1 MSGESKLYSW
11 NPVSTMPET
20 PEGGTMTEDSDQIET
35 PNISLY
41 HEFDSEAGC
50 LRSATCIESRVKGL
64 FISRD
69 NVDTLLQSVRDKER
83 FARGVLSV
91 LPSNKTFNMKLTA
104 HDLSN
109 IHEIWTGD
117 AGNSTIAGQFETFHT
132 KLAFRSFFTETWD
145 LVREL
150 SYLAVSDDAIEV
162 LIARSRR
169 SRRVTLESVSPATN
183 SLATELHRLRTGCA
197 EFNVHA
203 AMVGLSL
210 AFVMEPGVVTRSRGR
225 KKMFLSSYLAIVN
238 TSEEAE
244 KCGRIN
250 ESYAVIHEIYSSHT
264 VGGRRLLQE
273 PYIRNS
279 SREEQQSN
287 YDANANSHPIALPN
301 TQNVCKN
308 SQGNHEFV
316 LMTGKL
322 DGLAVGKSQ
331 PELCLYQIKG
341 EVNVTIPQ
349 LISLVYRLVER
360 RATMHTTYRC
370 VPDRMPR
377 SKEWNAHS
385 CNVQIQAMFLVEN
398 IRFLQCEPIY
408 TWIRELFDLLP
419 KALKD
424 NTISVYDC
432 YVNAMKDLIEPKDR
446 EKKGWGF
453 HTRQPIIPTR
463 DAVLASL
470 TLASQEGFQV
480 PIDSTVIESWI
491 ISGCFRFIY
500 SGDGRSKRLSGR
512 LDIDRSGLSSWFEK
526 VWHLKT
532 DVLKSAATRGE
543 QPVQFVY
550 PNTELVNKIV
560 AERAASSSN
569 QDLVVFTERPKDHP
583 APKRK
588 RSTERAKTRKR

>member
-1 MSGESKLYSW
+1 M
-11 NPVSTMPET
+11 
-20 PEGGTMTEDSDQIET
+20 
-35 PNISLY
+35 
-41 HEFDSEAGC
+41 
-50 LRSATCIESRVKGL
+50 
-64 FISRD
+64 
-69 NVDTLLQSVRDKER
+69 
-83 FARGVLSV
+83 
-91 LPSNKTFNMKLTA
+91 
-104 HDLSN
+104 
-109 IHEIWTGD
+109 
-117 AGNSTIAGQFETFHT
+117 
-132 KLAFRSFFTETWD
+132 
-145 LVREL
+145 
-150 SYLAVSDDAIEV
+150 
-162 LIARSRR
+162 
-169 SRRVTLESVSPATN
+169 
-183 SLATELHRLRTGCA
+183 CA

-203 AMVGLSL
+203 AMVRLSL

-250 ESYAVIHEIYSSHT
+250 ESYAVIYKIYSSHT
-264 VGGRRLLQE
+264 IGGRRLLQE

-301 TQNVCKN
+301 AQHVCKE

-322 DGLAVGKSQ
+322 DDLALGKSQ

-349 LISLVYRLVER
+349 LTSLIYRLVER

-377 SKEWNAHS
+377 SKEWNAHT
-385 CNVQIQAMFLVEN
+385 CNVQIQAMFPVEN
-398 IRFLQCEPIY
+398 RHFSQCEPIY
-408 TWIRELFDLLP
+408 TWIRDLFDMLP

-432 YVNAMKDLIEPKDR
+432 YVNAMNDLMDPKDR
-446 EKKGWGF
+446 EKKEYE
-453 HTRQPIIPTR
+453 RQPIIPTR

-470 TLASQEGFQV
+470 TLASREGFQV

-491 ISGCFRFIY
+491 ISGCLRY
-500 SGDGRSKRLSGR
+500 RDLKVPNDRSERLSKH
-512 LDIDRSGLSSWFEK
+512 LYIDRSELSRWFKK
-526 VWHLKT
+526 VWHLET
-532 DVLKSAATRGE
+532 DVLKSAATRAE

>member
-1 MSGESKLYSW
+1 
-11 NPVSTMPET
+11 VSTMPET

-150 SYLAVSDDAIEV
+150 SYLAVSDGAIEV

-169 SRRVTLESVSPATN
+169 SRSFTLESFSPATN

-203 AMVGLSL
+203 AMVRLSL

-250 ESYAVIHEIYSSHT
+250 ESYAVIYKIYSSHT
-264 VGGRRLLQE
+264 IGGRRLLQE

-301 TQNVCKN
+301 AQHVCKE

-322 DGLAVGKSQ
+322 DDLALGKSQ

-349 LISLVYRLVER
+349 LTSLIYRLVER

-377 SKEWNAHS
+377 SKEWNAHT
-385 CNVQIQAMFLVEN
+385 CNVQIQAMFPVEN
-398 IRFLQCEPIY
+398 RHFSQCEPIY
-408 TWIRELFDLLP
+408 TWIRDLFDMLP

-432 YVNAMKDLIEPKDR
+432 YVNAMNDLMDPKDR
-446 EKKGWGF
+446 EKKEYE
-453 HTRQPIIPTR
+453 RQPIIPTR

-470 TLASQEGFQV
+470 TLASREGFQV

-491 ISGCFRFIY
+491 ISGCLRY
-500 SGDGRSKRLSGR
+500 RDLKVPNDRSERLSKH
-512 LDIDRSGLSSWFEK
+512 LYIDRSELSRWFKK
-526 VWHLKT
+526 VWHLET
-532 DVLKSAATRGE
+532 DVLKSAATRAE

>member
-1 MSGESKLYSW
+1 
-11 NPVSTMPET
+11 MPET

-35 PNISLY
+35 PNISPY

-150 SYLAVSDDAIEV
+150 SYLAVSDGAIEV

-169 SRRVTLESVSPATN
+169 SRSFTLESFSPATN

-203 AMVGLSL
+203 AMVRLSL

-250 ESYAVIHEIYSSHT
+250 ESYAVIYKIYSSHT
-264 VGGRRLLQE
+264 IGGRRLLQE

-301 TQNVCKN
+301 AQHVCKE

-322 DGLAVGKSQ
+322 DDLALGKSQ

-349 LISLVYRLVER
+349 LTSLIYRLFER

-377 SKEWNAHS
+377 SKEWNAHT
-385 CNVQIQAMFLVEN
+385 CNVQIQAMFPVEN
-398 IRFLQCEPIY
+398 RHFSQCEPIY
-408 TWIRELFDLLP
+408 TWIRDLFDMLP

-432 YVNAMKDLIEPKDR
+432 YVNAMNDLMDPKDR
-446 EKKGWGF
+446 EKKEYE
-453 HTRQPIIPTR
+453 RQPIIPTR
-463 DAVLASL
+463 DAVLAPL
-470 TLASQEGFQV
+470 TLASREGFQV

-491 ISGCFRFIY
+491 ISGCLRY
-500 SGDGRSKRLSGR
+500 RDLKVPNDRSERLSKH
-512 LDIDRSGLSSWFEK
+512 LYIDRSELSRWFKK
-526 VWHLKT
+526 VWHLET
-532 DVLKSAATRGE
+532 DVLKSAATRAE

>member
-1 MSGESKLYSW
+1 
-11 NPVSTMPET
+11 
-20 PEGGTMTEDSDQIET
+20 
-35 PNISLY
+35 
-41 HEFDSEAGC
+41 
-50 LRSATCIESRVKGL
+50 
-64 FISRD
+64 
-69 NVDTLLQSVRDKER
+69 
-83 FARGVLSV
+83 
-91 LPSNKTFNMKLTA
+91 
-104 HDLSN
+104 
-109 IHEIWTGD
+109 
-117 AGNSTIAGQFETFHT
+117 
-132 KLAFRSFFTETWD
+132 
-145 LVREL
+145 
-150 SYLAVSDDAIEV
+150 
-162 LIARSRR
+162 
-169 SRRVTLESVSPATN
+169 
-183 SLATELHRLRTGCA
+183 
-197 EFNVHA
+197 
-203 AMVGLSL
+203 
-210 AFVMEPGVVTRSRGR
+210 
-225 KKMFLSSYLAIVN
+225 
-238 TSEEAE
+238 
-244 KCGRIN
+244 
-250 ESYAVIHEIYSSHT
+250 
-264 VGGRRLLQE
+264 
-273 PYIRNS
+273 
-279 SREEQQSN
+279 
-287 YDANANSHPIALPN
+287 
-301 TQNVCKN
+301 
-308 SQGNHEFV
+308 
-316 LMTGKL
+316 
-322 DGLAVGKSQ
+322 
-331 PELCLYQIKG
+331 
-341 EVNVTIPQ
+341 VNVTIPQ

>member
-1 MSGESKLYSW
+1 VSGESKLYSW
-11 NPVSTMPET
+11 YPVSTMPET

-35 PNISLY
+35 PNISPY

-150 SYLAVSDDAIEV
+150 SYLAVSDGAIEV

-169 SRRVTLESVSPATN
+169 SRSFTLESFSPATN

-203 AMVGLSL
+203 AMVRLSL

-250 ESYAVIHEIYSSHT
+250 ESYAVIYKIYSSHT
-264 VGGRRLLQE
+264 IGGRRLLQE

-301 TQNVCKN
+301 AQHVCKE

-322 DGLAVGKSQ
+322 DDLALGKSQ

-349 LISLVYRLVER
+349 LTSLIYRLVER

-377 SKEWNAHS
+377 SKEWNAHT
-385 CNVQIQAMFLVEN
+385 CNVQIQAMFPVEN
-398 IRFLQCEPIY
+398 RHFSQCEPIY
-408 TWIRELFDLLP
+408 TWIRDLFDMLP

-432 YVNAMKDLIEPKDR
+432 YVNAMNDLMDPKDR
-446 EKKGWGF
+446 EKKEYE
-453 HTRQPIIPTR
+453 RQPIIPTR

-470 TLASQEGFQV
+470 TLASREGFQV

-491 ISGCFRFIY
+491 ISGCLRY
-500 SGDGRSKRLSGR
+500 RDLKVPNDRSERLSKH
-512 LDIDRSGLSSWFEK
+512 LYIDRSELSRWFKK
-526 VWHLKT
+526 VWHLET
-532 DVLKSAATRGE
+532 DVLKSAATRAE

>member
-11 NPVSTMPET
+11 YPVSTMPET

-35 PNISLY
+35 PNISPY

-150 SYLAVSDDAIEV
+150 SYLAVSDGAIEV

-169 SRRVTLESVSPATN
+169 SRSFTLESFSPATN

-203 AMVGLSL
+203 AMVRLSL

-250 ESYAVIHEIYSSHT
+250 ESYAVIYKIYSSHT
-264 VGGRRLLQE
+264 IGGRRLLQE

-301 TQNVCKN
+301 AQHVCKE

-322 DGLAVGKSQ
+322 DDLALGKSQ

-377 SKEWNAHS
+377 SKEWNAHT
-385 CNVQIQAMFLVEN
+385 CNVQIQAMFPVEN
-398 IRFLQCEPIY
+398 RHFSQCEPIY
-408 TWIRELFDLLP
+408 TWIRDLFDMLP

-432 YVNAMKDLIEPKDR
+432 YVNAMNDLMDPKDR
-446 EKKGWGF
+446 EKKEYE
-453 HTRQPIIPTR
+453 RQPIIPTR
-463 DAVLASL
+463 DAVLAPL
-470 TLASQEGFQV
+470 TLASREGFQV

-491 ISGCFRFIY
+491 ISGCLRY
-500 SGDGRSKRLSGR
+500 RDLKVPNDRSERLSKH
-512 LDIDRSGLSSWFEK
+512 LYIDRSELSRWFKK
-526 VWHLKT
+526 VWHLET
-532 DVLKSAATRGE
+532 DVLKSAATRAE

>member
-1 MSGESKLYSW
+1 
-11 NPVSTMPET
+11 MPET

-35 PNISLY
+35 PNISPY

-150 SYLAVSDDAIEV
+150 SYLAVSDGAIEV

-169 SRRVTLESVSPATN
+169 SRSFTLESFSPATN

-203 AMVGLSL
+203 AMVRLSL

-250 ESYAVIHEIYSSHT
+250 ESYAVIYKIYSSHT
-264 VGGRRLLQE
+264 IGGRRLLQE

-301 TQNVCKN
+301 AQHVCKE

-322 DGLAVGKSQ
+322 DDLALGKSQ

-349 LISLVYRLVER
+349 LTSLIYRLVER

-377 SKEWNAHS
+377 SKEWNAHT
-385 CNVQIQAMFLVEN
+385 CNVQIQAMFPVEN
-398 IRFLQCEPIY
+398 RHFSQCEPIY
-408 TWIRELFDLLP
+408 TWIRDLFDMLP

-432 YVNAMKDLIEPKDR
+432 YVNAMNDLMDPKDR
-446 EKKGWGF
+446 EKKEYE
-453 HTRQPIIPTR
+453 RQPIIPTR

-470 TLASQEGFQV
+470 TLASREGFQV

-491 ISGCFRFIY
+491 ISGCLRY
-500 SGDGRSKRLSGR
+500 RDLKVPNDRSERLSKH
-512 LDIDRSGLSSWFEK
+512 LYIDRSELSRWFKK
-526 VWHLKT
+526 VWHLET
-532 DVLKSAATRGE
+532 DVLKSAATRAE

-569 QDLVVFTERPKDHP
+569 QDLVVITERPKDHP

>member
-1 MSGESKLYSW
+1 
-11 NPVSTMPET
+11 
-20 PEGGTMTEDSDQIET
+20 MTEDSDQIET
-35 PNISLY
+35 PNISPY

-150 SYLAVSDDAIEV
+150 SYLAVSDGAIEV

-169 SRRVTLESVSPATN
+169 SRSFTLESFSPATN

-203 AMVGLSL
+203 AMVRLSL

-250 ESYAVIHEIYSSHT
+250 ESYAVIYKIYSSHT
-264 VGGRRLLQE
+264 IGGRRLLQE

-301 TQNVCKN
+301 AQHVCKE

-322 DGLAVGKSQ
+322 DDLALGKSQ

-349 LISLVYRLVER
+349 LTSLIYRLVER

-377 SKEWNAHS
+377 SKEWNAHT
-385 CNVQIQAMFLVEN
+385 CNVQIQAMFPVEN
-398 IRFLQCEPIY
+398 RHFSQCEPIY
-408 TWIRELFDLLP
+408 TWIRDLFDMLP

-432 YVNAMKDLIEPKDR
+432 YVNAMNDLMDPKDR
-446 EKKGWGF
+446 EKKEYE
-453 HTRQPIIPTR
+453 RQPIIPTR

-470 TLASQEGFQV
+470 TLASREGFQV

-491 ISGCFRFIY
+491 ISGCLRY
-500 SGDGRSKRLSGR
+500 RDLKVPNDRSERLSKH
-512 LDIDRSGLSSWFEK
+512 LYIDRSELSRWFKK
-526 VWHLKT
+526 VWHLET
-532 DVLKSAATRGE
+532 DVLKSAATRAE

>member
-1 MSGESKLYSW
+1 M
-11 NPVSTMPET
+11 STMPET

-150 SYLAVSDDAIEV
+150 SYLAVSDGAIEV

-169 SRRVTLESVSPATN
+169 SRSFTLESFSPATN

-203 AMVGLSL
+203 AMVRLSL

-250 ESYAVIHEIYSSHT
+250 ESYAVIYKIYSSHT
-264 VGGRRLLQE
+264 IGGRRLLQE

-301 TQNVCKN
+301 AQHVCKE

-322 DGLAVGKSQ
+322 DDLALGKSQ

-349 LISLVYRLVER
+349 LTSLIYRLVER

-377 SKEWNAHS
+377 SKEWNAHT
-385 CNVQIQAMFLVEN
+385 CNVQIQAMFPVEN
-398 IRFLQCEPIY
+398 RHFSQCEPIY
-408 TWIRELFDLLP
+408 TWIRDLFDMLP

-432 YVNAMKDLIEPKDR
+432 YVNAMNDLMDPKDR
-446 EKKGWGF
+446 EKKEYE
-453 HTRQPIIPTR
+453 RQPIIPTR

-470 TLASQEGFQV
+470 TLASREGFQV

-491 ISGCFRFIY
+491 ISGCLRY
-500 SGDGRSKRLSGR
+500 RDLKVPNDRSERLSKH
-512 LDIDRSGLSSWFEK
+512 LYIDRSELSRWFKK
-526 VWHLKT
+526 VWHLET
-532 DVLKSAATRGE
+532 DVLKSAATRAE

>member
-1 MSGESKLYSW
+1 VSGESKLYSW
-11 NPVSTMPET
+11 YPVSTMPET

-35 PNISLY
+35 PNISPY

-132 KLAFRSFFTETWD
+132 KLAFRSFFTKTWD

-150 SYLAVSDDAIEV
+150 SYLAVSDGAIEV
-162 LIARSRR
+162 LFARSRR
-169 SRRVTLESVSPATN
+169 SRIVTLESVSPATN
-183 SLATELHRLRTGCA
+183 SLTTELHRLRTGCA

-203 AMVGLSL
+203 AMVRLSL

-238 TSEEAE
+238 TCEEAE

-250 ESYAVIHEIYSSHT
+250 ESYAVIHKIYSSHT
-264 VGGRRLLQE
+264 IGGRRLLQE

-287 YDANANSHPIALPN
+287 YVANANSHPIALPN
-301 TQNVCKN
+301 TQHVCKE
-308 SQGNHEFV
+308 SQGNHEFI

-322 DGLAVGKSQ
+322 DDLAVGKSQ
-331 PELCLYQIKG
+331 PVLCLYQIKG

-349 LISLVYRLVER
+349 LTSLVYRLVER

-377 SKEWNAHS
+377 SKEWNAHT
-385 CNVQIQAMFLVEN
+385 CDVQIQAIFPSEFLYY
-398 IRFLQCEPIY
+398 P
-408 TWIRELFDLLP
+408 WIIDLFDLLP

-424 NTISVYDC
+424 NTMSVYDC
-432 YVNAMKDLIEPKDR
+432 YVNAMNDPIEP
-446 EKKGWGF
+446 WGF
-453 HTRQPIIPTR
+453 HKRQPIIPTR
-463 DAVLASL
+463 DAALASL

-491 ISGCFRFIY
+491 INGCLRY
-500 SGDGRSKRLSGR
+500 RDLRAPNDRSERLSKY
-512 LDIDRSGLSSWFEK
+512 LYIDYFELSSWFEK
-526 VWHLKT
+526 VWHLNT
-532 DVLKSAATRGE
+532 DVLKPAATRGE

>member
-1 MSGESKLYSW
+1 
-11 NPVSTMPET
+11 
-20 PEGGTMTEDSDQIET
+20 MTEDSDQTET
-35 PNISLY
+35 PNISPY
-41 HEFDSEAGC
+41 HEFDSEVGC
-50 LRSATCIESRVKGL
+50 LRSATYIESRVKGL

-117 AGNSTIAGQFETFHT
+117 AGNSTIAGQLETFHT

-150 SYLAVSDDAIEV
+150 SYLAVSDGAIEV
-162 LIARSRR
+162 LFARSRR

-203 AMVGLSL
+203 AIIRLSL

-225 KKMFLSSYLAIVN
+225 KKMFLSPYLAIVN

-244 KCGRIN
+244 KCGRTN
-250 ESYAVIHEIYSSHT
+250 ESYAIIYKIYSSHT
-264 VGGRRLLQE
+264 IGGRRLLQE
-273 PYIRNS
+273 PYIRHS

-301 TQNVCKN
+301 TLHVHKEIQENR
-308 SQGNHEFV
+308 EFV
-316 LMTGKL
+316 PMIGKL
-322 DGLAVGKSQ
+322 DDLGVGKTR
-331 PELCLYQIKG
+331 PDLCLYQTKG
-341 EVNVTIPQ
+341 EENVTIPQ
-349 LISLVYRLVER
+349 LTSLVYKLVEK

-370 VPDRMPR
+370 VPERMPR
-377 SKEWNAHS
+377 SKEWNAHT
-385 CNVQIQAMFLVEN
+385 CDVQIQAVLPFGDKW
-398 IRFLQCEPIY
+398 FSDEPVY
-408 TWIRELFDLLP
+408 AWIRRLFDLLP

-424 NTISVYDC
+424 NTMSMYDC
-432 YVNAMKDLIEPKDR
+432 YVKAMNDLIEPEDR
-446 EKKGWGF
+446 EMEWRSYAG
-453 HTRQPIIPTR
+453 QPIIPTR
-463 DAVLASL
+463 DAILASL

-491 ISGCFRFIY
+491 ISGCLRYGEPKAPI
-500 SGDGRSKRLSGR
+500 DRSERLSKH
-512 LDIDRSGLSSWFEK
+512 LYIDRSGLSNWFKK
-526 VWHLKT
+526 VWDLRT
-532 DVLKSAATRGE
+532 DVLKSAATGAE

-569 QDLVVFTERPKDHP
+569 QDLMAFTERPQDHP
-583 APKRK
+583 TLKRK
-588 RSTERAKTRKR
+588 RSTELAKTCKR

>member
-1 MSGESKLYSW
+1 
-11 NPVSTMPET
+11 
-20 PEGGTMTEDSDQIET
+20 MTEDSDQIET
-35 PNISLY
+35 PNISPY

-150 SYLAVSDDAIEV
+150 SYLAVSDGAIEV

-169 SRRVTLESVSPATN
+169 SRSFTLESFSPATN

-203 AMVGLSL
+203 AMVRLSL

-250 ESYAVIHEIYSSHT
+250 ESYAVIYKIYSSHT
-264 VGGRRLLQE
+264 IGGRRLLQE

-301 TQNVCKN
+301 AQHVCKE

-322 DGLAVGKSQ
+322 DDLALGKSQ

-349 LISLVYRLVER
+349 LTSLIYRLVER

-377 SKEWNAHS
+377 SKEWNAHT
-385 CNVQIQAMFLVEN
+385 CNVQIQAMFPVEN
-398 IRFLQCEPIY
+398 RHFSQCEPIY
-408 TWIRELFDLLP
+408 TWIRDLFDMLP

-432 YVNAMKDLIEPKDR
+432 YVNAMNDLMDPKDR
-446 EKKGWGF
+446 EKKEYE
-453 HTRQPIIPTR
+453 RQPIIPTR

-470 TLASQEGFQV
+470 TLASREGFQV

-491 ISGCFRFIY
+491 ISGCLRY
-500 SGDGRSKRLSGR
+500 RDLKVPNDRSERLSKH
-512 LDIDRSGLSSWFEK
+512 LYIDRSELSRWFKK
-526 VWHLKT
+526 VWHLET
-532 DVLKSAATRGE
+532 DVLKSAATRAE

-569 QDLVVFTERPKDHP
+569 QDLVVITERPKDHP

>member
-1 MSGESKLYSW
+1 
-11 NPVSTMPET
+11 MPET

-35 PNISLY
+35 PNISPY

-150 SYLAVSDDAIEV
+150 SYLAVSDGAIEV

-169 SRRVTLESVSPATN
+169 SRSFTLESFSPATN

-203 AMVGLSL
+203 AMVRLSL

-250 ESYAVIHEIYSSHT
+250 ESYAVIYKIYSSHT
-264 VGGRRLLQE
+264 IGGRRLLQE

-301 TQNVCKN
+301 AQHVCKE

-322 DGLAVGKSQ
+322 DDLALGKSQ

-349 LISLVYRLVER
+349 LTSLIYRLVER

-377 SKEWNAHS
+377 SKEWNAHT
-385 CNVQIQAMFLVEN
+385 CNVQIQAMFPVEN
-398 IRFLQCEPIY
+398 RHFSQCEPIY
-408 TWIRELFDLLP
+408 TWIRDLFDMLP

-432 YVNAMKDLIEPKDR
+432 YVNAMNDLMDPKDR
-446 EKKGWGF
+446 EKKEYE
-453 HTRQPIIPTR
+453 RQPIIPTR

-470 TLASQEGFQV
+470 TLASREGFQV

-491 ISGCFRFIY
+491 ISGCLRY
-500 SGDGRSKRLSGR
+500 RDLKVPNDRSERLSKH
-512 LDIDRSGLSSWFEK
+512 LYIDRSELSRWFKK
-526 VWHLKT
+526 VWHLET
-532 DVLKSAATRGE
+532 DVLKSAATRAE

>member
-1 MSGESKLYSW
+1 VSGESKLYSW
-11 NPVSTMPET
+11 YPVSTMPET

-203 AMVGLSL
+203 AMVRLSL

-301 TQNVCKN
+301 TQDVCKN

-377 SKEWNAHS
+377 SKEWNAHT
-385 CNVQIQAMFLVEN
+385 CDVQIQAIFPFRVKG
-398 IRFLQCEPIY
+398 Y
-408 TWIRELFDLLP
+408 AWIRDLFDLLP

-424 NTISVYDC
+424 NTMSVYDC
-432 YVNAMKDLIEPKDR
+432 YVNATNDPIEPKDR
-446 EKKGWGF
+446 EKKGLGF
-453 HTRQPIIPTR
+453 DKRQSIIPTR

-491 ISGCFRFIY
+491 ISGCLRY
-500 SGDGRSKRLSGR
+500 MDLRVPNDRSERLSKH
-512 LDIDRSGLSSWFEK
+512 LYIDCIELWTWFEK

-532 DVLKSAATRGE
+532 DVLKSAATGGE

>member
-11 NPVSTMPET
+11 YPVSTMPET

-35 PNISLY
+35 PNISPY

-150 SYLAVSDDAIEV
+150 SYLAVSDGAIEV

-169 SRRVTLESVSPATN
+169 SRSFTLESFSPATN

-203 AMVGLSL
+203 AMVRLSL

-250 ESYAVIHEIYSSHT
+250 ESYAVIYKIYSSHT
-264 VGGRRLLQE
+264 IGGRRLLQE

-301 TQNVCKN
+301 AQHVCKE

-322 DGLAVGKSQ
+322 DDLALGKSQ

-349 LISLVYRLVER
+349 LTSLIYRLVER

-377 SKEWNAHS
+377 SKEWNAHT
-385 CNVQIQAMFLVEN
+385 CNVQIQAMFPVEN
-398 IRFLQCEPIY
+398 RHFSQCEPIY
-408 TWIRELFDLLP
+408 TWIRDLFDMLP

-432 YVNAMKDLIEPKDR
+432 YVNAMNDLMDPKDR
-446 EKKGWGF
+446 EKKEYE
-453 HTRQPIIPTR
+453 RQPIIPTR

-470 TLASQEGFQV
+470 TLASREGFQV

-491 ISGCFRFIY
+491 ISGCLRY
-500 SGDGRSKRLSGR
+500 RDLKVPNDRSERLSKH
-512 LDIDRSGLSSWFEK
+512 LYIDRSELSRWFKK
-526 VWHLKT
+526 VWHLET
-532 DVLKSAATRGE
+532 DVLKSAATRAE

-569 QDLVVFTERPKDHP
+569 QDLVVITERPKDHP

>member
-11 NPVSTMPET
+11 YPVSTMPET

-35 PNISLY
+35 PNISPY

-150 SYLAVSDDAIEV
+150 SYLAVSDGAIEV

-169 SRRVTLESVSPATN
+169 SRSFTLESFSPATN

-203 AMVGLSL
+203 AMVRLSL

-250 ESYAVIHEIYSSHT
+250 ESYAVIYKIYSSHT
-264 VGGRRLLQE
+264 IGGRRLLQE

-301 TQNVCKN
+301 AQHVCKE

-322 DGLAVGKSQ
+322 DDLALGKSQ

-349 LISLVYRLVER
+349 LTSLIYRLVER

-377 SKEWNAHS
+377 SKEWNAHT
-385 CNVQIQAMFLVEN
+385 CNVQIQAMFPVEN
-398 IRFLQCEPIY
+398 RHFSQCEPIY
-408 TWIRELFDLLP
+408 TWIRDLFDMLP

-432 YVNAMKDLIEPKDR
+432 YVNAMNDLMDPKDR
-446 EKKGWGF
+446 EKKEYE
-453 HTRQPIIPTR
+453 RQPIIPTR

-470 TLASQEGFQV
+470 TLASREGFQV

-491 ISGCFRFIY
+491 ISGCLRY
-500 SGDGRSKRLSGR
+500 RDLKVPNDRSERLSKH
-512 LDIDRSGLSSWFEK
+512 LYIDRSELSRWFKK
-526 VWHLKT
+526 VWHLET
-532 DVLKSAATRGE
+532 DVLKSAATRAE

>member
-1 MSGESKLYSW
+1 
-11 NPVSTMPET
+11 
-20 PEGGTMTEDSDQIET
+20 MTEDSDQIET
-35 PNISLY
+35 PNISPY

-150 SYLAVSDDAIEV
+150 SYLAVSDGAIEV

-169 SRRVTLESVSPATN
+169 SRSFTLESFSPATN

-203 AMVGLSL
+203 AMVRLSL

-250 ESYAVIHEIYSSHT
+250 ESYAVIYKIYSSHT
-264 VGGRRLLQE
+264 IGGRRLLQE

-301 TQNVCKN
+301 AQHVCKE

-322 DGLAVGKSQ
+322 DDLALGKSQ

-349 LISLVYRLVER
+349 LTSLIYRLFER

-377 SKEWNAHS
+377 SKEWNAHT
-385 CNVQIQAMFLVEN
+385 CNVQIQAMFPVEN
-398 IRFLQCEPIY
+398 RHFSQCEPIY
-408 TWIRELFDLLP
+408 TWIRDLFDMLP

-432 YVNAMKDLIEPKDR
+432 YVNAMNDLMDPKDR
-446 EKKGWGF
+446 EKKEYE
-453 HTRQPIIPTR
+453 RQPIIPTR
-463 DAVLASL
+463 DAVLAPL
-470 TLASQEGFQV
+470 TLASREGFQV

-491 ISGCFRFIY
+491 ISGCLRY
-500 SGDGRSKRLSGR
+500 RDLKVPNDRSERLSKH
-512 LDIDRSGLSSWFEK
+512 LYIDRSELSRWFKK
-526 VWHLKT
+526 VWHLET
-532 DVLKSAATRGE
+532 DVLKSAATRAE

>member
-1 MSGESKLYSW
+1 
-11 NPVSTMPET
+11 
-20 PEGGTMTEDSDQIET
+20 MTEDSDQIET
-35 PNISLY
+35 PNISPY
-41 HEFDSEAGC
+41 HKFDSEAGC

-91 LPSNKTFNMKLTA
+91 LASNKTFNMKLTV

-117 AGNSTIAGQFETFHT
+117 AGNSTVAGQFETFHT

-150 SYLAVSDDAIEV
+150 SYLAVSDGAIEV
-162 LIARSRR
+162 LFARSYR
-169 SRRVTLESVSPATN
+169 SRSYTLESISPATN

-203 AMVGLSL
+203 AMVRLSL
-210 AFVMEPGVVTRSRGR
+210 AFVMEPGVVTGSRGR

-250 ESYAVIHEIYSSHT
+250 ESYALIHKIYSSHT
-264 VGGRRLLQE
+264 IGGRRLLQE

-287 YDANANSHPIALPN
+287 YDDNANSHPIALPN
-301 TQNVCKN
+301 TLHVRKE
-308 SQGNHEFV
+308 SQGNREFV
-316 LMTGKL
+316 PMIGKL
-322 DGLAVGKSQ
+322 DDLGVGKAR
-331 PELCLYQIKG
+331 PILCLYQIKG
-341 EVNVTIPQ
+341 EENVTIPQ
-349 LISLVYRLVER
+349 LTSLVYKMVER

-370 VPDRMPR
+370 VPERMPR
-377 SKEWNAHS
+377 SQERNAHS
-385 CNVQIQAMFLVEN
+385 CDVQIQEMPPFG
-398 IRFLQCEPIY
+398 IKHFSHEPIY
-408 TWIRELFDLLP
+408 AWIRDLFDLLP
-419 KALKD
+419 ETLKD
-424 NTISVYDC
+424 NTMSVYDC
-432 YVNAMKDLIEPKDR
+432 YANAMTDLIEPKDR
-446 EKKGWGF
+446 ENIMIWRF
-453 HTRQPIIPTR
+453 HEGQPIIPTR

-480 PIDSTVIESWI
+480 PVDSTVIESWI
-491 ISGCFRFIY
+491 ISGCLRY
-500 SGDGRSKRLSGR
+500 REPRAPNDRSKRLSKH
-512 LDIDRSGLSSWFEK
+512 LYIDLSKLSRWFEK

-532 DVLKSAATRGE
+532 DVLQSAATGAE

-550 PNTELVNKIV
+550 PNIELVNKLV
-560 AERAASSSN
+560 AEQAASSSN

-583 APKRK
+583 ASKRK